1 MIAEHT
7 FMNDLRRESST
18 ENHYTHTTV
27 PVLLLIQMRDSEQ
40 TADVFPTATVRGT
53 CHCKLQRESD
63 VSNGQW
69 NWIGFYWL
77 SYQIERHYRE
87 KRERWSAMIS

>member
-1 MIAEHT
+1 
-7 FMNDLRRESST
+7 MNDLRRESST
-18 ENHYTHTTV
+18 EHHYTHTTV

-69 NWIGFYWL
+69 NWVWVLLPQL
-77 SYQIERHYRE
+77 SDREALQRKERGMVSDDLLASFS
-87 KRERWSAMIS
+87 W